1 MLSSKSQI
9 KLPGKKSN
17 VQKGS
22 ELRSSKLKVHST
34 KGSELKTYSLDEVK
48 NKLLG
53 KKGTS
58 KRDAYENEL
67 RLDLLGETIRQ
78 TRSQR
83 NLTQEQLGLL
93 VGVQKAQISKIENN
107 FKDAR
112 ISTILKV
119 FDALQ
124 TKIILTVV
132 KSWNNEHI

>member
-1 MLSSKSQI
+1 MSPSKSQI
-9 KLPGKKSN
+9 KLPSKKSN
-17 VQKGS
+17 VQKKS
-22 ELRSSKLKVHST
+22 ELRSSKQKVHTT
-34 KGSELKTYSLDEVK
+34 KGSELKTFSLDDVK
-48 NKLLG
+48 NKFLG

-67 RLDLLGETIRQ
+67 RLDLLGDTIRQ
-78 TRSQR
+78 TRIQR

-124 TKIILTVV
+124 TKIVLTV
-132 KSWNNEHI
+132 ERD

>member
-1 MLSSKSQI
+1 MVPPKSQI
-9 KLPGKKSN
+9 KLQSKKLN
-17 VQKGS
+17 VQKKS
-22 ELRSSKLKVHST
+22 ELRSSKLKVHTT
-34 KGSELKTYSLDEVK
+34 KGGELKTFSLDEVK
-48 NKLLG
+48 NIFLG

-78 TRSQR
+78 TRIQR

-124 TKIILTVV
+124 TKILLTVV
-132 KSWNNEHI
+132 KS

>member
-1 MLSSKSQI
+1 MVSSKSQI

-22 ELRSSKLKVHST
+22 ELRSSKLKVRT
-34 KGSELKTYSLDEVK
+34 NKGGELKTYSLDVVK
-48 NKLLG
+48 NKFLG

-78 TRSQR
+78 TRIQR

-119 FDALQ
+119 FDALK

-132 KSWNNEHI
+132 KS

>member
-1 MLSSKSQI
+1 MASSKSQI
-9 KLPGKKSN
+9 KLLCKKSN
-17 VQKGS
+17 VQKGL
-22 ELRSSKLKVHST
+22 ELRSSKLKVQSN
-34 KGSELKTYSLDEVK
+34 KGVKLKTYSLDEVK
-48 NKLLG
+48 NKFLG

-58 KRDAYENEL
+58 KRDEYENEL
-67 RLDLLGETIRQ
+67 RLDLIGETIRQ
-78 TRSQR
+78 TRIQR

-124 TKIILTVV
+124 TKIVLTV
-132 KSWNNEHI
+132 KMN

>member
-1 MLSSKSQI
+1 MSPSKSQI
-9 KLPGKKSN
+9 KLPSKKSN
-17 VQKGS
+17 VQKKS
-22 ELRSSKLKVHST
+22 ELRSSKQKVHTT
-34 KGSELKTYSLDEVK
+34 KGSELKTFSLDDVK
-48 NKLLG
+48 NKFLG

-67 RLDLLGETIRQ
+67 RLDLLGDTIRQ
-78 TRSQR
+78 TRIQR
-83 NLTQEQLGLL
+83 NLTQEELGLL

-124 TKIILTVV
+124 TKILLTVV
-132 KSWNNEHI
+132 KS

>member
-22 ELRSSKLKVHST
+22 ELRSSKLKVHTT
-34 KGSELKTYSLDEVK
+34 KGGELKTYSLDEVK

-78 TRSQR
+78 IRIQR

-132 KSWNNEHI
+132 KS

>member
-17 VQKGS
+17 AQKGS
-22 ELRSSKLKVHST
+22 ELRSSKLKVHTT
-34 KGSELKTYSLDEVK
+34 KGGELKTYSLDEVK
-48 NKLLG
+48 NTFLG
-53 KKGTS
+53 KKGTT
-58 KRDAYENEL
+58 KRDANENEL

-78 TRSQR
+78 IRIQR

-124 TKIILTVV
+124 TKILLTVQ
-132 KSWNNEHI
+132 KG

>member
-1 MLSSKSQI
+1 MVSSKSQI

-17 VQKGS
+17 VQKGL
-22 ELRSSKLKVHST
+22 ELRSSKLKVQSN
-34 KGSELKTYSLDEVK
+34 KGVELKTYSLDEVK
-48 NKLLG
+48 NKFLG

-58 KRDAYENEL
+58 KRDAYENKL

-78 TRSQR
+78 IRIQR
-83 NLTQEQLGLL
+83 NITQEQLGLL

-124 TKIILTVV
+124 TKIVLTVER
-132 KSWNNEHI
+132 N

>member
-78 TRSQR
+78 IRIQR

-132 KSWNNEHI
+132 KS

>member
-1 MLSSKSQI
+1 MVSSKSQI

-17 VQKGS
+17 AQKGS
-22 ELRSSKLKVHST
+22 EMRSSKLKVQT
-34 KGSELKTYSLDEVK
+34 NKEVELKTYSLDEVK
-48 NKLLG
+48 NIFLG

-67 RLDLLGETIRQ
+67 RLDMLGETIRQ
-78 TRSQR
+78 TRIQR

-124 TKIILTVV
+124 TKILLTVE
-132 KSWNNEHI
+132 KG

>member
-78 TRSQR
+78 IRIQR

-93 VGVQKAQISKIENN
+93 VGVQNAQISKIENN

-132 KSWNNEHI
+132 KS

>member
-1 MLSSKSQI
+1 MVSSKSQI

-22 ELRSSKLKVHST
+22 ELRSSKLKVQTT
-34 KGSELKTYSLDEVK
+34 KGVELKRYSLDEVK
-48 NKLLG
+48 NKFLG

-78 TRSQR
+78 TRIQR

-124 TKIILTVV
+124 TKIVLTVER
-132 KSWNNEHI
+132 N

>member
-1 MLSSKSQI
+1 MVSSKSQI

-22 ELRSSKLKVHST
+22 ELHSSKLKVHTT
-34 KGSELKTYSLDEVK
+34 KGGELKTYSLDEVK
-48 NKLLG
+48 NKFLG
-53 KKGTS
+53 KKGSS
-58 KRDAYENEL
+58 KRDTYENEL

-78 TRSQR
+78 TRIQR

-93 VGVQKAQISKIENN
+93 VGVQKAQISKLENN

-124 TKIILTVV
+124 TKILLTIE
-132 KSWNNEHI
+132 KN

>member
-1 MLSSKSQI
+1 MVSSKSQI
-9 KLPGKKSN
+9 KLQSKKSN
-17 VQKGS
+17 VQKKS
-22 ELRSSKLKVHST
+22 ELRSSKQKVHTT
-34 KGSELKTYSLDEVK
+34 KGSELKTFSLDDVK
-48 NKLLG
+48 NKFLG

-58 KRDAYENEL
+58 KRNAYENEL

-78 TRSQR
+78 IRIQR

-124 TKIILTVV
+124 TKILLTVE
-132 KSWNNEHI
+132 KGWTKQSN

>member
-1 MLSSKSQI
+1 MVSSKSQI
-9 KLPGKKSN
+9 KLPSKKSN

-22 ELRSSKLKVHST
+22 ELRSSKLKVQT
-34 KGSELKTYSLDEVK
+34 NKGIELKTYSLDEVK
-48 NKLLG
+48 NKFLG

-58 KRDAYENEL
+58 KRDEYENEL

-78 TRSQR
+78 TRIQR

-124 TKIILTVV
+124 TKIVLTV
-132 KSWNNEHI
+132 KRH

>member
-78 TRSQR
+78 IRIQR

-119 FDALQ
+119 FDALK
-124 TKIILTVV
+124 TKIILNVV
-132 KSWNNEHI
+132 KS

>member
-1 MLSSKSQI
+1 MVSSKNQI

-22 ELRSSKLKVHST
+22 ELRSSKLKIHST
-34 KGSELKTYSLDEVK
+34 KGSELKTYSFDEVK
-48 NKLLG
+48 NKFLG

-58 KRDAYENEL
+58 KRDTYENEL
-67 RLDLLGETIRQ
+67 RLDLLGETICQIRI
-78 TRSQR
+78 QR

-124 TKIILTVV
+124 TKILLTFQRD
-132 KSWNNEHI
+132 

>member
-1 MLSSKSQI
+1 M
-9 KLPGKKSN
+9 
-17 VQKGS
+17 
-22 ELRSSKLKVHST
+22 RSSKLKVHTT
-34 KGSELKTYSLDEVK
+34 KGGELKTYSLDEVK
-48 NKLLG
+48 NKFLG

-78 TRSQR
+78 IRIQR
-83 NLTQEQLGLL
+83 NLTQEKLGLL

-119 FDALQ
+119 FNALQ
-124 TKIILTVV
+124 TKILLTVE
-132 KSWNNEHI
+132 KA

>member
-78 TRSQR
+78 TRIQR

-132 KSWNNEHI
+132 KS

>member
-1 MLSSKSQI
+1 MVSSKSQI

-22 ELRSSKLKVHST
+22 ELRSSKLKVQT
-34 KGSELKTYSLDEVK
+34 NKGIELKTYSLDEVK
-48 NKLLG
+48 NKFLG

-58 KRDAYENEL
+58 KRDEYENEL

-78 TRSQR
+78 TRIQR

-124 TKIILTVV
+124 TKIVLTV
-132 KSWNNEHI
+132 ERH

>member
-1 MLSSKSQI
+1 MVSSKSQI

-78 TRSQR
+78 TRIQR

-132 KSWNNEHI
+132 KS